1 MKPFLDSAT
10 RQGCQHT
17 CFLFSITL
25 EFLLR
30 AKRQGKEMKGVINK
44 EWRSQSSTPL
54 WWHAPRL
61 KRPKT
66 SLENPIHGKH
76 VQEGNGI

>member
-1 MKPFLDSAT
+1 
-10 RQGCQHT
+10 
-17 CFLFSITL
+17 
-25 EFLLR
+25 
-30 AKRQGKEMKGVINK
+30 MKGVINK